1 MFACC
6 ETKPMQFQYHFDR
19 IFQIRRK
26 PILPGAMGDTQ
37 AEDMKNMTLSQL
49 KQRIADLEFELAAA
63 KKIRDATV
71 DRLREF
77 MIR

>member
-1 MFACC
+1 
-6 ETKPMQFQYHFDR
+6 
-19 IFQIRRK
+19 
-26 PILPGAMGDTQ
+26 LPGATGYIRAQ
-37 AEDMKNMTLSQL
+37 EMKNMTLPQL